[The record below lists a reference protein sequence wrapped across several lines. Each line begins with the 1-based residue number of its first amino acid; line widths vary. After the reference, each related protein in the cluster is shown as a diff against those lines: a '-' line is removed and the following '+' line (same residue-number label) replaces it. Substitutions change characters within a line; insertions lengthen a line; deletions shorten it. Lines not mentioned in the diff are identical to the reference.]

1 MKRII
6 QCTNCKYE
14 ISTKKQKGQIISC
27 AGCKRKF
34 VENQNG
40 GEKK

>member
-6 QCTNCKYE
+6 QCTNCQYE

-27 AGCKRKF
+27 AGCKGKF
-34 VENQNG
+34 VEKQNG